1 MKKEKTFIIEIARNG
16 GFMSSR
22 PTRYSYAEGT
32 LEYLIKYFSYTLE
45 CGASWQHE
53 KGNKKVNCNPKTVA
67 GLIKSLNIATN
78 NSAANGYSGTY
89 YTSVTEKR
97 LVESC

>member
-1 MKKEKTFIIEIARNG
+1 MSKEKTFIIESARSG

-32 LEYLIKYFSYTLE
+32 LKYLIGYHSYTLE

-53 KGNKKVNCNPKTVA
+53 RGNKKVNCNPKTAA
-67 GLIKSLNIATN
+67 GLVKSLNIATN

-89 YTSVTEKR
+89 YTLVTEKR
-97 LVESC
+97 LVVSC

>member
-1 MKKEKTFIIEIARNG
+1 MSKEKTFIIESARSG

-32 LEYLIKYFSYTLE
+32 LEYLIGYHSYALE
-45 CGASWQHE
+45 CGASYQHE
-53 KGNKKVNCNPKTVA
+53 RGNKKVNRNPKTVA

-78 NSAANGYSGTY
+78 NSAANGYSGTSY
-89 YTSVTEKR
+89 ELVTEKKS
-97 LVESC
+97 E

>member
-1 MKKEKTFIIEIARNG
+1 MKKEKTFIIESARSG

-32 LEYLIKYFSYTLE
+32 LEYLIRYHSYTLE

-53 KGNKKVNCNPKTVA
+53 RGNKKVNRNPKTIS
-67 GLIKSLNIATN
+67 GLVSGLNIATN
-78 NSAANGYSGTY
+78 NTAANGYSGTY
-89 YTSVTEKR
+89 YQLVTEKR

>member
-1 MKKEKTFIIEIARNG
+1 MSKEKTFIIESARSG

-32 LEYLIKYFSYTLE
+32 LEYLIGYHSYTLE
-45 CGASWQHE
+45 CGASYQHE
-53 KGNKKVNCNPKTVA
+53 RGNKKVDRNPKTVA

-78 NSAANGYSGTY
+78 NSASNGYSGTSY
-89 YTSVTEKR
+89 QLVTEKR
-97 LVESC
+97 LE

>member
-1 MKKEKTFIIEIARNG
+1 MKKEKTFIIESSRSG
-16 GFMSSR
+16 GFMSTR

-32 LEYLIKYFSYTLE
+32 LEYLIQYHSYTLE

-67 GLIKSLNIATN
+67 GLVRSLNIATN
-78 NSAANGYSGTY
+78 NSASNGYSGTSY
-89 YTSVTEKR
+89 KLVTERR

>member
-1 MKKEKTFIIEIARNG
+1 MSKEKTFIIESARSG

-32 LEYLIKYFSYTLE
+32 LEYLIGYHSYVLE
-45 CGASWQHE
+45 CGASYQHE
-53 KGNKKVNCNPKTVA
+53 RGNKKVNRNPKTVA

-78 NSAANGYSGTY
+78 NSAANGYSGTSY
-89 YTSVTEKR
+89 QLVTEKR
-97 LVESC
+97 SE

>member
-1 MKKEKTFIIEIARNG
+1 MKKEKTFIIESARSG

-32 LEYLIKYFSYTLE
+32 LEYLIGYHSYTLE
-45 CGASWQHE
+45 CGASYQHE
-53 KGNKKVNCNPKTVA
+53 RGNKKVDRNPKTVA

-78 NSAANGYSGTY
+78 NSAANGYSGTSY
-89 YTSVTEKR
+89 ELVTEKKS
-97 LVESC
+97 E